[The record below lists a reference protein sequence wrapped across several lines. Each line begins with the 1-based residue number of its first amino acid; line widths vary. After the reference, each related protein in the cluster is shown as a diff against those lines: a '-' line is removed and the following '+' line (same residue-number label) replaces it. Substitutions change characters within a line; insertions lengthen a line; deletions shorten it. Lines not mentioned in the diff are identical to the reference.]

1 MCNGCENFIGR
12 KSEKVT
18 LFRST
23 PSLST
28 IFQLNFLYH
37 WIIKKFS
44 VSLMETNDAMKIR
57 FSLALVFCLSQ
68 LTPAQNYMNLYQ
80 KSGTVQKIDLS
91 QLDSITFSESVQPK
105 LFSVQGSVQKG
116 PFLSGSSITA
126 YDLNSDLTPTG
137 KTYNAQTKNHQ
148 GDFDLSNL
156 DLSSNLVR
164 LRADG
169 FYYNEVLGQASTS
182 QITLYALSDLKDRS
196 SVNVNLLTSL
206 EKPRVENLM
215 ASGATFSA
223 AKQQA
228 QKEILALFN
237 ISNSGMSNSEDL
249 NIALSG
255 EANAK
260 LLAMTSIL
268 QGYRTEGELT
278 ELLSNIGEDMRTDG
292 VLSNKALSSELINHA
307 LFLDT
312 ASVKTNLTKRYQAVG
327 STSSVP
333 NFGTYL
339 NQFLNNTSFVST
351 KSLIDY
357 PITGINGKNLLSLSD
372 TLYTGTASTPFSLA
386 AKTPAGVRLT
396 IAITSL
402 PDSVKTTTYQT
413 RITNDTI
420 YDNKGNA
427 IDVKHDSI
435 SVPVESVSLNYALWY
450 YSVSSV
456 VNWSIS
462 PFDQTKKYQT
472 FTVFNSGASS
482 DLYVILPDSGRFL
495 IEYFENNATQARRRK
510 IVTFKKE
517 ASPGK

>member
-1 MCNGCENFIGR
+1 M
-12 KSEKVT
+12 
-18 LFRST
+18 
-23 PSLST
+23 
-28 IFQLNFLYH
+28 Q
-37 WIIKKFS
+37 
-44 VSLMETNDAMKIR
+44 TNDAMKNLL
-57 FSLALVFCLSQ
+57 SLALVFCLSQ

-105 LFSVQGSVQKG
+105 LFSVQGCVQKG
-116 PFLSGSSITA
+116 PFFSGSSITA
-126 YDLNSDLTPTG
+126 YDLKPDLTPTG
-137 KTYNAQTKNHQ
+137 KTYNAQTRNHQ
-148 GDFDLSNL
+148 GSFELSNL
-156 DLSSNLVR
+156 DLSSNLVS

-169 FYYNEVLGQASTS
+169 FYFNEVQGQASTS
-182 QITLYALSDLKDRS
+182 QITLYALSNLKDRS
-196 SVNVNLLTSL
+196 SVNVNLLTNL
-206 EKPRVENLM
+206 EKPRVEHLM
-215 ASGATFSA
+215 STGLTFAA

-228 QKEILALFN
+228 QQEILALFN
-237 ISNSGMSNSEDL
+237 LSNTGMSNSEDL

-260 LLAMTSIL
+260 LLAMTAIL
-268 QGYRTEGELT
+268 QGFRAEGELT
-278 ELLSNIGEDMRTDG
+278 ELLSNIGEDLSTDG
-292 VLSNKALSSELINHA
+292 VLNNPALGSELINHA

-312 ASVKTNLTKRYQAVG
+312 TSVKTNLTKRYQAIG

-339 NQFLNNTSFVST
+339 NQFLNQTSFVST

-357 PITGINGKNLLSLSD
+357 PATGIYGKNLLSLGD

-420 YDNKGNA
+420 YDSSGKPIG
-427 IDVKHDSI
+427 IQHDSI
-435 SVPVESVSLNYALWY
+435 SVPVETATLNYALWY
-450 YSVSSV
+450 YSTSTVL
-456 VNWSIS
+456 NWAIT
-462 PFDQTKKYQT
+462 PFDQSKKYQT
-472 FTVFNSGASS
+472 FTAFNSGASS
-482 DLYVILPDSGRFL
+482 DLYVVLPESGRFL
-495 IEYFENNATQARRRK
+495 IEYFENNSTQARRRK